1 MVVVSLKFILGRIS
15 ADHHQ
20 TLVANLKQSLEKT
33 PNDRFF
39 YLVPNHI
46 KFESEVSILKEL
58 QGDEVNYVA
67 SSQVQVFSFTRLAW
81 YFMKNTPYYQ
91 IPRISTAG
99 LNMLVYRLLQEH
111 ADELVLFGGEVNQT
125 GFVAQLTKQ
134 LLELKVGCITPADL
148 TQIATNLTERQVE
161 LTAKLH
167 DLTIIATAFEAAMQK
182 QFIENTA
189 IIDALADYLQH
200 QDLHDCHFY
209 VEGFAQLTA
218 QEQALMKVLMQQS
231 DLSVALILDQPYVDQ
246 KPDSLDFF
254 YQAGQTYYQLYQQA
268 RNSQVPVLLDQVAS
282 VKRVSPSLQALD
294 DYWVSSQN
302 FGRLPTPPSDV
313 AKQIKVVAADNRYSE
328 LRFVARQIRELV
340 RTGQY
345 RYRDFLILTRH
356 LTPYQN
362 MITPILTEYEIP
374 YFCDLP
380 ETMAAH
386 PLVSMLEALF
396 AVKDHYYRYEDVMA
410 LLKTTLLLP
419 KTATGDYQAVAD
431 FRADLDLCENLILK
445 SGYEGHDWLADRDWQ
460 FYRFGS
466 YQEGTRTTQ
475 DEALTERINRIRHFV
490 KETLPPFYRRLDA
503 AKNGRQAAQL
513 LYQFLVD
520 QGVDQQLLA
529 WRDQAL
535 ADGQVAQAGKPEQTW
550 TTLMQMLDE
559 YVTLLGERPF
569 DVTDFWKLL
578 SAGFAQAQYA
588 QIPSTLDQVVLSE
601 SGMVQTKQRQI
612 TFMIGSTD
620 QVMPDIVE
628 DSALLTD
635 QDRLNLVTGL
645 TADQFLGEA
654 SQSQMQFEPYLNYLA
669 FLSSQQAVY
678 FTYPLSSGD
687 GTNYQLSPYVQRIQ
701 QHFKLSTE
709 HVLAEPAMATQ
720 PVISGSWR
728 SLLSDLIQ
736 VSRQA
741 QEQQLPI
748 PNDWLAVYQLLV
760 QKPASQFLTQQL
772 LQSLQY
778 CNQPVAL
785 TPEIVIGL
793 YGQTIHTS
801 ISKLEE
807 FYQNQYAYFLKYGL
821 KLNERPV
828 FELTPAN
835 TGDFY
840 HQLMDQFIKGIQQQA
855 LTLPQLDDAQI
866 NTLVDQ
872 LLQAA
877 YEQPEFKILTKTA
890 RMGYIRQQLSQTIK
904 RVGLALR
911 DQSQRTQ
918 LTPLATEVLFG
929 QVGIDTGLQG
939 LDFTLPDNH
948 QVKVRGKIDRIDQ
961 LTINGQAYL
970 GIIDYKSSQHRFN
983 FRDAYYGLAL
993 QMLTYLDTVLQDQA
1007 AILPAKTAVK
1017 PAGAFYLHLQ
1027 NPTLTLKQLTKQ
1039 KMAQLQQGQLDQ
1051 LLLDQ
1056 FKYNGL
1062 ILNDEE
1068 LLTNL
1073 DTALESGQSPLF
1085 AFSKLKSGKF
1095 SSKQLVTMNEL
1106 ELLIAHNENLIREA
1120 GQAIFAG
1127 ANALNPMMRP
1137 DRTNALTRSPFKS
1150 IFQFDAM
1157 LPENNYRQLEA
1168 LEAKDI
1174 LQKLTEK
1181 NEGDQHE

>member
-1 MVVVSLKFILGRIS
+1 MSLQFILGRAS
-15 ADHHQ
+15 DDHHQ
-20 TLVANLKQSLEKT
+20 AMVTNLKQSLKEH

-46 KFESEVSILKEL
+46 KFESEVSIL
-58 QGDEVNYVA
+58 DEIKAEEADYVA
-67 SSQVQVFSFTRLAW
+67 STQVQVFSFTRLAW

-134 LLELKVGCITPADL
+134 LLALKVGCITPVDLRQLAD
-148 TQIATNLTERQVE
+148 NLTDQQVA

-189 IIDALADYLQH
+189 IIDALAQFLAQQPLQ
-200 QDLHDCHFY
+200 DCHFY
-209 VEGFAQLTA
+209 VEGFAQFTA
-218 QEQALMKVLMQQS
+218 QEQVLLKNLMQNS
-231 DLSVALILDQPYVDQ
+231 ELSVALILDRPYPDQ
-246 KPDSLDFF
+246 RPANTTFF
-254 YQAGQTYYQLYQQA
+254 YQAGKTYYQLYQQA
-268 RNSQVPVLLDQVAS
+268 RQNKVPILFDQFAAA
-282 VKRVSPSLQALD
+282 KRVSLSLQALD
-294 DYWVSSQN
+294 EYWVSSQN
-302 FGRLPTPPSDV
+302 FGTINAPSTSV
-313 AKQIKVVAADNRYSE
+313 ADQIQIVAAENRYTE
-328 LRFVARQIRELV
+328 LRFVAQKIRALV
-340 RTGQY
+340 QTGRY

-356 LTPYQN
+356 LTPYET
-362 MITPILTEYEIP
+362 MLTPILTEYEIP

-386 PLVSMLEALF
+386 PLVSLLEALF
-396 AVKDHYYRYEDVMA
+396 AVKEHYYRYEDVMA
-410 LLKTTLLLP
+410 LLKTELLLP
-419 KTATGDYQAVAD
+419 KTATGEYQQVTD
-431 FRADLDLCENLILK
+431 FRRDLDLCENLILK
-445 SGYEGHDWLADRDWQ
+445 SGYEGHDWLSESDWQ
-460 FYRFGS
+460 YYRFGS

-475 DEALTERINRIRHFV
+475 DEQLTQRINQIRHFV
-490 KETLPPFYRRLDA
+490 KATLPPFYRRLDA
-503 AKNGRQAAQL
+503 AKNGQQAAKI
-513 LYQFLVD
+513 LYQFLVE
-520 QGVDQQLLA
+520 QGVDQQLLN

-535 ADGQVAQAGKPEQTW
+535 ANGQVAQAAKPEQTW
-550 TTLMQMLDE
+550 ATLMQMLDE
-559 YVTLLGERPF
+559 YVILLGDAPF
-569 DVTDFWKLL
+569 EVTDFWKLL
-578 SAGFAQAQYA
+578 AAGFAEAQYA

-601 SGMVQTKQRQI
+601 SGMVQTKNRKI

-620 QVMPDIVE
+620 QVMPDMLE
-628 DSALLTD
+628 DNGLLTD
-635 QDRLNLVTGL
+635 QDRLKLETSL
-645 TADQFLGEA
+645 AEHQFLNEV
-654 SQSQMQFEPYLNYLA
+654 SQSQMAFEPYLNYLA
-669 FLSSQQAVY
+669 FLSSQEAVY
-678 FTYPLSSGD
+678 FTYPINDSD
-687 GTNYQLSPYVQRIQ
+687 GSHYQMSPYVQRIQ
-701 QHFKLSTE
+701 KHFKLTIQQ
-709 HVLAEPAMATQ
+709 VLAEQ
-720 PVISGSWR
+720 PLASAQSVSGSWR

-741 QEQQLPI
+741 QEQQQLI
-748 PNDWLAVYQLLV
+748 PEQWLVVYRLLR
-760 QKPASQFLTQQL
+760 QKPASQLLTQQL

-778 CNQPVAL
+778 HNQPVTL
-785 TPEIVIGL
+785 VPEIVTGL
-793 YGQTIHTS
+793 YGETIHTS

-821 KLNERPV
+821 KLTERPI

-835 TGDFY
+835 TGNFY
-840 HQLMDQFIKGIQQQA
+840 HQLLDQFVKTVQQQA
-855 LTLPQLDDAQI
+855 LALGQLTNDQI
-866 NTLVDQ
+866 NQLVDD

-877 YEQPEFKILTKTA
+877 YQQPEFKILTKTA

-904 RVGLALR
+904 RVGCALR
-911 DQSQRTQ
+911 DQNQRTQ

-929 QVGIDTGLQG
+929 QVGAEKGLQG
-939 LDFTLPDNH
+939 LNFQLPNRR

-961 LTINGQAYL
+961 LMINNQAYL
-970 GIIDYKSSQHRFN
+970 GIVDYKSSQHRFN

-1007 AILPAKTAVK
+1007 AILPAKTKVK

-1039 KMAQLQQGQLDQ
+1039 KLAQLQQGQLDD

-1062 ILNDEE
+1062 ILNDEP
-1068 LLTNL
+1068 LLENL

-1095 SSKQLVTMNEL
+1095 SSKQLVTMDEL
-1106 ELLIAHNENLIREA
+1106 ERLIAHNEALIKAA
-1120 GQAIFAG
+1120 GEAIFAG
-1127 ANALNPMMRP
+1127 ENQLNPIMRP
-1137 DRTNALTRSPFKS
+1137 DRTNALTQSPFKS

-1157 LPENNYRQLEA
+1157 LPENNYRQIEA
-1168 LEAKDI
+1168 LEAKDV
-1174 LQKLTEK
+1174 LAKLNEEK
-1181 NEGDQHE
+1181 GGQQDE